1 MSTEREREVTLSRQ
15 DIEAIAMALLA
26 DECTCSSE
34 DYGKAV
40 DCPMHGK
47 AS

>member
-1 MSTEREREVTLSRQ
+1 MSTEREREVTLSRR
-15 DIEAIAMALLA
+15 DIEAIALLL

-34 DYGKAV
+34 DYV